1 MKYKKIKEEAYNLH
15 IIETKKFKNTVI
27 KVIFKNENIKENIVK
42 RRLIS
47 NILLESNNLYK
58 TKRLLNIKT
67 EELYNLSCDAGV
79 TPSGKSVLNTF
90 DAVFLSDTYAP
101 GLFEEAVSFI
111 SNIIFN
117 PKVIK
122 NKFDDKAFIH
132 SCEVLKEEIDLYNEN
147 PSNYA
152 SSKLYQH
159 MLPEAPIAFPRY
171 GTKKEIDSIKN
182 EDLYNYY
189 LDMLNNDFVDIFV
202 IGNIPSNVKSI
213 VKKSFKLKGKRSNTK
228 HYIKHT
234 SFSSKYLEIEETKNY
249 NQSTLLLGYKIEDL
263 TIFEKDY
270 VMPIYTYILGGG
282 PDSRLFKN
290 VREKNSLCYSIS
302 STYKLISNIMVIS
315 SGINASDYKK
325 AFKLIKEQVEKMNNG
340 EFDIKDI
347 NNAKITYL
355 SAYEESDDSIYSIL
369 NSYVSREYL
378 GLDLNNIRK
387 KKIKKVTKKDILN
400 VIPKIHPEIVYLLK
414 GGKENEEKNI

>member
-1 MKYKKIKEEAYNLH
+1 
-15 IIETKKFKNTVI
+15 
-27 KVIFKNENIKENIVK
+27 
-42 RRLIS
+42 
-47 NILLESNNLYK
+47 
-58 TKRLLNIKT
+58 
-67 EELYNLSCDAGV
+67 
-79 TPSGKSVLNTF
+79 
-90 DAVFLSDTYAP
+90 
-101 GLFEEAVSFI
+101 
-111 SNIIFN
+111 
-117 PKVIK
+117 
-122 NKFDDKAFIH
+122 
-132 SCEVLKEEIDLYNEN
+132 
-147 PSNYA
+147 
-152 SSKLYQH
+152 
-159 MLPEAPIAFPRY
+159 
-171 GTKKEIDSIKN
+171 
-182 EDLYNYY
+182 
-189 LDMLNNDFVDIFV
+189 
-202 IGNIPSNVKSI
+202 
-213 VKKSFKLKGKRSNTK
+213 
-228 HYIKHT
+228 
-234 SFSSKYLEIEETKNY
+234 
-249 NQSTLLLGYKIEDL
+249 
-263 TIFEKDY
+263 
-270 VMPIYTYILGGG
+270 MPIYTYILGGG